1 MPLPDVIELFNS
13 RGEVVQMFKQPKKYE
28 DKVVID
34 RKDKGKEK
42 AILSDSEEEVA
53 RIIIAGI
60 VNGTPKIDRAINEA
74 LNDNLWCN
82 SGKKQENASKSTKDF
97 YENNWQ
103 QVPIKSQ
110 ASTSGWHQPPL
121 EYSNQWM
128 EQPVASLSQLQK
140 KPKKWVKLDLAAVE
154 KVNINLARQQYLSNQ
169 KDRYHYTHPK
179 RVVSNQKSRKRVE
192 ANFVN
197 AKKHNG
203 NVMIRLRGKGWHA
216 HSLEKPI
223 WDIPGYCYLAAIKDE
238 MLNQRDW
245 PAFPNL
251 RYLSQVH
258 YKYQKNIPFQLK
270 ATLGGNY
277 HLEVDATLPAGDS
290 RGWKTI
296 DHLARSAHSFH
307 SVGGDNK
314 SLTASI
320 LVLNGTN
327 YHQWA
332 SQIKAYIQVQGL
344 WKQMHATHIRPT
356 IMRPTL
362 IIPEKTAESTAE
374 KLRADYKIDLAEYEK
389 DLTKQ
394 EEWDL
399 DGQKVLGIITLK
411 ISQNFSY
418 FIKET
423 ALQTWVAI
431 KKAFD
436 SAGAAAIYADYKAA
450 ITFKMNPREDPALE
464 ISKLQTILER
474 LVSKRLPMND
484 MVAAMTA
491 IVAMPDNWDH
501 VASLI
506 LSTTEIDDLNIPHI
520 VPGIQEEYKRRQAK
534 GQVPKKANIA
544 RVKLPNAP
552 KRQEWKGNQQQQV
565 NQQAGPS
572 IQRSPYLN
580 RNFKKFQPRNNN
592 NNQHNAGTNYYQ
604 QNNQNSPQKGP
615 NWERNRQNHSNKKM
629 AKQLLIEKV
638 DKLENQTKKSDK
650 GKGKMINLASYETFG
665 KPKLLQRIDQ
675 IKEEDLL
682 LKRMETIESFRA
694 RGFSI
699 DDNIEKSL
707 KPIARIEEITEDTEM
722 ISLGSEDEDR
732 EAQYYEADWNQYV
745 IKTSKILADKNTV
758 MTIAMKLMDS
768 FSSSKSRLLKSTN
781 SHSIDS
787 EINKFYSY
795 NCVKASA
802 NLKKCFNID
811 KSTDIW
817 IVDSGASH
825 DITNNM
831 SDFTEYIP

>member
-1 MPLPDVIELFNS
+1 
-13 RGEVVQMFKQPKKYE
+13 
-28 DKVVID
+28 
-34 RKDKGKEK
+34 
-42 AILSDSEEEVA
+42 
-53 RIIIAGI
+53 
-60 VNGTPKIDRAINEA
+60 
-74 LNDNLWCN
+74 
-82 SGKKQENASKSTKDF
+82 
-97 YENNWQ
+97 
-103 QVPIKSQ
+103 
-110 ASTSGWHQPPL
+110 
-121 EYSNQWM
+121 M
-128 EQPVASLSQLQK
+128 EQPVASSSKPEASSSQKK
-140 KPKKWVKLDLAAVE
+140 KPKKWVKLDLSAVE
-154 KVNINLARQQYLSNQ
+154 KANIDLACQQHLSDQ

-179 RVVSNQKSRKRVE
+179 HIVSDPKSQRRVE
-192 ANFVN
+192 ADFVN

-203 NVMIRLRGKGWHA
+203 NVMIRLRGRGWIA
-216 HSLEKPI
+216 HSLEKPV

-238 MLNQRDW
+238 MLNQQDW

-251 RYLSQVH
+251 RYLSGVH
-258 YKYQKNIPFQLK
+258 YKYRKQIPFRLK

-296 DHLARSAHSFH
+296 DHLARSAHFFH

-320 LVLNGTN
+320 PVLNGTN

-344 WKQMHATHIRPT
+344 WKQMLATHIRP
-356 IMRPTL
+356 IVMRPSL

-374 KLRADYKIDLAEYEK
+374 AMRADHKVALAEYEK

-394 EEWDL
+394 EDWDL
-399 DGQKVLGIITLK
+399 DDQKVLGIITLK

-418 FIKET
+418 FIKDT
-423 ALQTWVAI
+423 ALETWVAI

-450 ITFKMNPREDPALE
+450 ITFKMDPREDPALE

-484 MVAAMTA
+484 IVAAMMA

-506 LSTTEIDDLNIPHI
+506 LSTTEINDLNIPHI
-520 VPGIQEEYKRRQAK
+520 VPIIQEEYKRRQAK

-572 IQRSPYLN
+572 TQRSPYLN

-592 NNQHNAGTNYYQ
+592 NQYNTGTNYYQ
-604 QNNQNSPQKGP
+604 NTQKIPERGP
-615 NWERNRQNHSNKKM
+615 NSDRNRQNCSNNNM
-629 AKQLLIEKV
+629 SKQLLIEKV

-650 GKGKMINLASYETFG
+650 GKGKMVNLAMYETFG

-682 LKRMETIESFRA
+682 IKRMETIESFKA

-699 DDNIEKSL
+699 EDNVEKSL
-707 KPIARIEEITEDTEM
+707 EPLARIEEITEDTEM
-722 ISLGSEDEDR
+722 ISLGSDDEDR

-758 MTIAMKLMDS
+758 TTIVMKLMDS
-768 FSSSKSRLLKSTN
+768 FNNSKSRSLKSTN
-781 SHSIDS
+781 SLIRNS
-787 EINKFYSY
+787 EINRFYSY

-811 KSTDIW
+811 K
-817 IVDSGASH
+817 
-825 DITNNM
+825 
-831 SDFTEYIP
+831 

>member
-1 MPLPDVIELFNS
+1 
-13 RGEVVQMFKQPKKYE
+13 
-28 DKVVID
+28 
-34 RKDKGKEK
+34 
-42 AILSDSEEEVA
+42 
-53 RIIIAGI
+53 
-60 VNGTPKIDRAINEA
+60 
-74 LNDNLWCN
+74 
-82 SGKKQENASKSTKDF
+82 
-97 YENNWQ
+97 
-103 QVPIKSQ
+103 
-110 ASTSGWHQPPL
+110 
-121 EYSNQWM
+121 M
-128 EQPVASLSQLQK
+128 EQPVASSSKPEASSSQKK
-140 KPKKWVKLDLAAVE
+140 KPKKWVKLDLSAVE
-154 KVNINLARQQYLSNQ
+154 KANIDLARQQHLSNQ
-169 KDRYHYTHPK
+169 KDRYHYK
-179 RVVSNQKSRKRVE
+179 RLKQVVSDAKSQRRVE
-192 ANFVN
+192 ADFVN

-203 NVMIRLRGKGWHA
+203 NVMIRLRGRGWIA
-216 HSLEKPI
+216 HSLEKPV
-223 WDIPGYCYLAAIKDE
+223 WDIPGFCYLAAIKDE

-251 RYLSQVH
+251 RYLSGVH
-258 YKYQKNIPFQLK
+258 YKYRKHIPFRLK

-320 LVLNGTN
+320 SVLNGTN

-374 KLRADYKIDLAEYEK
+374 QLRADYKIDLAEYEK

-399 DGQKVLGIITLK
+399 DDQKVLGIITLK

-418 FIKET
+418 FIKEM

-450 ITFKMNPREDPALE
+450 ITFKMDPREDPALE

-534 GQVPKKANIA
+534 GQVPKKANMA
-544 RVKLPNAP
+544 RVKIPNAP
-552 KRQEWKGNQQQQV
+552 KKQELKGNQQQQV
-565 NQQAGPS
+565 NQQTGS
-572 IQRSPYLN
+572 YTQRSPYLN

-592 NNQHNAGTNYYQ
+592 NQQNTGTNYYQ
-604 QNNQNSPQKGP
+604 KNQNSPQKGP
-615 NWERNRQNHSNKKM
+615 NWERNRQNRSNKKM
-629 AKQLLIEKV
+629 A
-638 DKLENQTKKSDK
+638 
-650 GKGKMINLASYETFG
+650 
-665 KPKLLQRIDQ
+665 
-675 IKEEDLL
+675 
-682 LKRMETIESFRA
+682 
-694 RGFSI
+694 
-699 DDNIEKSL
+699 
-707 KPIARIEEITEDTEM
+707 
-722 ISLGSEDEDR
+722 
-732 EAQYYEADWNQYV
+732 
-745 IKTSKILADKNTV
+745 
-758 MTIAMKLMDS
+758 
-768 FSSSKSRLLKSTN
+768 
-781 SHSIDS
+781 
-787 EINKFYSY
+787 
-795 NCVKASA
+795 
-802 NLKKCFNID
+802 
-811 KSTDIW
+811 
-817 IVDSGASH
+817 
-825 DITNNM
+825 
-831 SDFTEYIP
+831 